1 MEESI
6 SDGILCHVFK
16 ADLYFVEKNNQLKKV
31 CRFGKRNV
39 NTSKHL
45 NVALSVPLVQ
55 SRTTVF
61 DEIKWFM

>member
-1 MEESI
+1 MF
-6 SDGILCHVFK
+6 LK

-39 NTSKHL
+39 TTSKHL